1 MITGCAD
8 KYMISAL
15 KDLAKEKF
23 RSAINT
29 SWAIDDFPLT
39 VAEVY
44 SSTPGDD
51 RGPRDLAVKVADTNI
66 KRLLQNQQFRDLLGK
81 SPGFA
86 ADIVISMSSNR

>member
-1 MITGCAD
+1 MIPT
-8 KYMISAL
+8 L

-29 SWAIDDFPLT
+29 SWAMDDFPLT

-44 SSTPGDD
+44 SSTPEDD
-51 RGPRDLAVKVADTNI
+51 RGLRDLTVKVADTNI
-66 KRLLQNQQFRDLLGK
+66 KRLLQNEQFRDLLRK

-86 ADIVISMSSNR
+86 ADMVISMSSNK